1 MGRLLTLR
9 SKLRGRLLK
18 KMENKK
24 KIIFSGGGT
33 LGSVVPLLAIYQ
45 NLIKLGYQKEDFLWV
60 GTTNG
65 PEKEFI
71 ENYGLKFKSINSSKL
86 RRYFAWQNFID
97 FLYLIIGFIE
107 SLVIVLNFKP
117 NLIISA
123 GSFVSVPVAW
133 AGRLFGK
140 KIIIHQQDFRPGLAN
155 KIMAPVADKITV
167 TFEKSLKDFD
177 QNKVIWIGNP
187 VREEILKTYNLKLKT
202 QNYEKFNL
210 VEDKPVLLILGGGTG
225 ALGIN
230 QVVVEVLAELTK
242 FCQIIHLT
250 GKGKLIPSEDFPGYR
265 AYEFLNEELPLAV
278 KLAKVVI
285 SRTGMSTLTELS
297 YLNKPTIVIPLP
309 NSHQE
314 ENAKYFSDRE
324 AVIYLKQNELTKEKL
339 INTIKG
345 LLTDREKREK
355 LGDNFRDSMK
365 QGAGEEMVKI
375 IKGLINKD

>member
-1 MGRLLTLR
+1 
-9 SKLRGRLLK
+9 
-18 KMENKK
+18 MENKK